1 MNAPPPSDPQIGER
15 IADVVELGAKVSIG
29 LGAVWAFVVKVLKP
43 FTVWRRASRL
53 KARAES
59 EAEIRQMFDKEIQAI
74 NRIPTLEA
82 QIDVLFKD
90 HDILLDVAFDNRERH
105 DETNALL
112 DFLGFTSDRR
122 SSDEHRDAV
131 TEMVTTLAA
140 RRRERRRKPE
150 P

>member
-29 LGAVWAFVVKVLKP
+29 LGAVWAFVAKVLKP

-53 KARAES
+53 KARADA
-59 EAEIRQMFDKEIQAI
+59 EAEIRLMFDKEIQAI
-74 NRIPTLEA
+74 NRIPTLES

-122 SSDEHRDAV
+122 SSEERRDVVA
-131 TEMVTTLAA
+131 EMVTTLAE
-140 RRRERRRKPE
+140 RRKERRRKHE
-150 P
+150 L

>member
-1 MNAPPPSDPQIGER
+1 MNAPPPNDPQIGER
-15 IADVVELGAKVSIG
+15 IADVLELGAKVSIA
-29 LGAVWAFVVKVLKP
+29 LGALWAFVAKVVKP
-43 FTVWRRASRL
+43 FTVWRRAARI
-53 KARAES
+53 KARAENES
-59 EAEIRQMFDKEIQAI
+59 EFRQMFDKEIQAI
-74 NRIPTLEA
+74 NRLPSVEA
-82 QIDVLFKD
+82 RIDELFKD

-122 SSDEHRDAV
+122 TSDERRDAV
-131 TEMVTTLAA
+131 TEMVTTLAE